1 MSISA
6 SRQFVFIDANVT
18 HAATLLAGIDPSYQ
32 VVWLTADR
40 PALQQI
46 ASALQGQTGVDAIHL
61 ISHGSAGSLSLS
73 SGTLTTASL
82 AEPANASA
90 LQSIQ
95 AALSEQADW
104 LIYGCD
110 VAAGDAGQACVSALA
125 QATGADVAAS
135 TNATGAAV
143 LGGDWVLEAATGAV
157 QAATLAAPD
166 YASTL
171 AEASITGLTTIS
183 ATENAG
189 PVNFGGALN
198 LSGASGGY
206 AGRAMTLSLRD
217 ATAGDK
223 LTFVNRGN
231 ANDAGVVSPS
241 GSTLYVGTGS
251 GTSVL
256 GSLVGNDTTNLQLNF
271 ASLLLSFDGVNGTQG
286 YTTST
291 AQLDAVGN
299 LANASYSVNRQ
310 EFGMGDYI
318 MRITTQ
324 ASGVVHGPS
333 VWPPSLGSI
342 DNVTV
347 HGGGFTS
354 NPFAANA
361 GDAIKF
367 DWSLSAM
374 SGTADVYAVLK
385 NVDTGAESRIFSY
398 NGTGSVG
405 MSNWATATS
414 TIPTSGNYQL
424 IFVGGGS
431 GGAVSNDLYV
441 NSIRVHSSLTEG
453 LVNNIVDHLAYS
465 ANLMAS
471 MFQSAPAIAGGR
483 TQGGSA
489 FNPYP

>member
-1 MSISA
+1 MQLAQYQQNRVDGETLWRCFTHPFAWFAMSLSTA
-6 SRQFVFIDANVT
+6 RQFVFIDANVT

-110 VAAGDAGQACVSALA
+110 VAAGDAGQAFVSALA

-166 YASTL
+166 HAGAL
-171 AEASITGLTTIS
+171 AAASITGLTTIS

-256 GSLVGNDTTNLQLNF
+256 GSLVGN
-271 ASLLLSFDGVNGTQG
+271 
-286 YTTST
+286 
-291 AQLDAVGN
+291 

-354 NPFAANA
+354 NSFAANA

-385 NVDTGAESRIFSY
+385 NVGTGAESRIFSY

-441 NSIRVHSSLTEG
+441 NSIRVHSSITEG